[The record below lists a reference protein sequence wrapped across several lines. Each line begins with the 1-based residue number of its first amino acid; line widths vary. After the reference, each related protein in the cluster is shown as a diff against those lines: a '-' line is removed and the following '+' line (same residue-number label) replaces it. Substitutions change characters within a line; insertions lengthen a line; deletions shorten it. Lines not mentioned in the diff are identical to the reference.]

1 MNIDRVAPRASELGL
16 RRTELPA
23 QPFDLTVSD
32 QGVRP
37 NQGKEVVREEGPV
50 SLNSNPD
57 LGLLLSVEETH
68 ALRDAFAP
76 KAEGSVR
83 EQSTGVYTI
92 RGQAPRAAQGTANGS
107 LLDIT
112 G

>member
-1 MNIDRVAPRASELGL
+1 MNIDRVAPRVNELGL
-16 RRTELPA
+16 RRTDLPA

-37 NQGKEVVREEGPV
+37 NQGKEVVREEGPI
-50 SLNSNPD
+50 SLNSSPD
-57 LGLLLSVEETH
+57 LGELLSVEETH
-68 ALRDAFAP
+68 ALREAFAP
-76 KAEGSVR
+76 ITQGSVR
-83 EQSTGVYTI
+83 EQPTGVYTI
-92 RGQAPRAAQGTANGS
+92 RGQTPRAAQGVAHGS